1 MINSQYSPILIVYN
15 CIINIQKR
23 GIFMKFCPHCGN
35 KVADDASFC
44 DKCGNKLTV
53 VSRQAHKNFNPLFL
67 MPKKHNNLK
76 ILLINS

>member
-1 MINSQYSPILIVYN
+1 
-15 CIINIQKR
+15 
-23 GIFMKFCPHCGN
+23 MKFCPHCGN